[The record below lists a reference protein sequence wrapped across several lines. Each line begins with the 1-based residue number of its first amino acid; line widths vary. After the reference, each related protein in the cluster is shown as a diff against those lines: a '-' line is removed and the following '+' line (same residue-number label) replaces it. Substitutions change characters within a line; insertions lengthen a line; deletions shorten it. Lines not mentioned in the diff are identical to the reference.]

1 MLGRQKV
8 LSKCLYC
15 FVQLYTGCEILAKFL
30 VLSLTFLI
38 SKMGIVIAFNKLDYC
53 ELNVIILEK
62 YLAKRL
68 AGSKSLLLIC

>member
-8 LSKCLYC
+8 LSKCRLCC

-38 SKMGIVIAFNKLDYC
+38 SKMGIVIAFNKWDYC

-62 YLAKRL
+62 YLAQHDKL
-68 AGSKSLLLIC
+68 YAKGKE